1 MHNDTDQTITDPT
14 RRYRCRHVFTDGH
27 RCGSPSL
34 RTQDFCYYHHA
45 SRREPSLA
53 PGHGMFLMPRID
65 DRAAIQIALYD
76 ILARIT
82 LRDIELKTAGMLLY
96 GLQIA
101 SSNIAQQEKS
111 ARLAIP
117 NPEPLVDEVTSNL
130 LFGDLAPIA
139 EYAEPKPKEE
149 TPLPTVQTG
158 CSIHDSPIVMSG
170 VAATPTNTQNSVIL
184 SEEHRDES
192 KDPDTFHSTPTVHN
206 IPPQN
211 SAGYPGLTP
220 LGRAATVS
228 SNAPISTH
236 APLRYPAAY
245 PAFPAC
251 PPHAPRPQR
260 SGAPAP
266 AHSTAQ

>member
-14 RRYRCRHVFTDGH
+14 RRFRCRHVFTDGH

-34 RTQDFCYYHHA
+34 RTQDFCYYHHV

-111 ARLAIP
+111 ARFATP

-130 LFGDLAPIA
+130 LMGDLAPIA
-139 EYAEPKPKEE
+139 EYTDPATEIGCPVL
-149 TPLPTVQTG
+149 TPLGRDDATISLGATTTQPATDNLQPATLRAA
-158 CSIHDSPIVMSG
+158 CPIHDSPIVMCG
-170 VAATPTNTQNSVIL
+170 VANTPNQPATNNLQLPLQSHMRPPNIVMAEDA
-184 SEEHRDES
+184 EE
-192 KDPDTFHSTPTVHN
+192 STLLRRCGFGDFDAGSGFAGVAD
-206 IPPQN
+206 
-211 SAGYPGLTP
+211 SGYPVGIDMT
-220 LGRAATVS
+220 
-228 SNAPISTH
+228 
-236 APLRYPAAY
+236 
-245 PAFPAC
+245 
-251 PPHAPRPQR
+251 
-260 SGAPAP
+260 
-266 AHSTAQ
+266 

>member
-1 MHNDTDQTITDPT
+1 MHHEPDQTTTDPS

-34 RTQDFCYYHHA
+34 RTQDFCYYHHV

-53 PGHGMFLMPRID
+53 PGHGLFLMPRID

-76 ILARIT
+76 ILARVT

-111 ARLAIP
+111 ARLATP

-139 EYAEPKPKEE
+139 EYAEPKPQEE

-158 CSIHDSPIVMSG
+158 CPIHDSPIVMSG
-170 VAATPTNTQNSVIL
+170 VAATPTPTHTQNSVIL

-192 KDPDTFHSTPTVHN
+192 KDPDTFHSIPTLHS
-206 IPPQN
+206 IL
-211 SAGYPGLTP
+211 PGAIHDGPIGMSGL
-220 LGRAATVS
+220 AATS
-228 SNAPISTH
+228 SHRLH
-236 APLRYPAAY
+236 AKRGDAEESWHGVGWNFSQATEKAL
-245 PAFPAC
+245 
-251 PPHAPRPQR
+251 
-260 SGAPAP
+260 SLEG
-266 AHSTAQ
+266 TASSVP